1 MDGLPTSTQEELKI
15 ENLSQ
20 KQPSTETK
28 SSCVRILVEFRMTN
42 GLHLSQKN
50 LSYQEL
56 KQLIE
61 KIGGSVLSVT

>member
-1 MDGLPTSTQEELKI
+1 MDGLPTSTQEEQNV
-15 ENLSQ
+15 ESRPQ
-20 KQPSTETK
+20 EQSSTETK
-28 SSCVRILVEFRMTN
+28 SSCVRIFVESRMTN

-61 KIGGSVLSVT
+61 KIGGSMLSVT